1 MHCVPT
7 AEDEVQ
13 QRMSAMQGDLAASQ
27 GGQAASGNHL
37 DPARLNLLYCYS
49 VSCPLLT
56 EDNESGMYIH
66 VNIHMYEGTY
76 IHVNI
81 LMF

>member
-1 MHCVPT
+1 MYCFPA

-13 QRMSAMQGDLAASQ
+13 QRMSAMQGDLEASQ
-27 GGQAASGNHL
+27 GGQAGSGSVNHL

-56 EDNESGMYIH
+56 EDSESG
-66 VNIHMYEGTY
+66 TY
-76 IHVNI
+76 
-81 LMF
+81 M